1 MNNTGYR
8 NAFFAAIGLHL
19 FLGVMLFAESSSTHP
34 VLINDN
40 KNEAGEMTSLDD
52 ANKPQPEIVKAT
64 TVDNQEVAATVNRL
78 KQERA
83 KQIKAEQARQ
93 QALNKQAETA
103 RKERIAEQ
111 QKLAKLKE
119 DAAKMAIA
127 RKKQLDDE
135 QKHLN
140 ELAIQKQQETK
151 HLEELKKQQQA
162 LEKKQQDE
170 MKKLAELKKKQLLD
184 DANHA
189 KDAIAAK
196 EKIQQANK
204 LAKAKADADA
214 LAAEQAQEAKEQAAK
229 ADAENAL
236 KAAQRAKMAGQVD
249 KYKAMIVGAIGDRW
263 ILPDKVA
270 PGLSSQFRIVLAPDG
285 SVLKVSLLRSS
296 GDSILDRSAQ
306 AAIFKASP
314 LPVPADPVTFELFR
328 DISLTVRPESVRG

>member
-19 FLGVMLFAESSSTHP
+19 FLGIMLFAESSSTHP

-40 KNEAGEMTSLDD
+40 KNEAGEMTSLDT
-52 ANKPQPEIVKAT
+52 ANKPQPDIVKAT
-64 TVDNQEVAATVNRL
+64 TIDNQEVAATVNRL

-93 QALNKQAETA
+93 QALNKQAENA
-103 RKERIAEQ
+103 RKERIIEQ

-135 QKHLN
+135 QKHLK
-140 ELAIQKQQETK
+140 ELAIQKQQEIK
-151 HLEELKKQQQA
+151 HLEELKKQQKA
-162 LEKKQQDE
+162 LEKKQQDDI
-170 MKKLAELKKKQLLD
+170 KKLAELKKKQLLD
-184 DANHA
+184 DANRA

-196 EKIQQANK
+196 EKTDQANK
-204 LAKAKADADA
+204 LAKAKADA